1 MPVTGP
7 ARPGGIEGRCA
18 GSRASRPRRRLA
30 ASLGPTTTQGRGFCP
45 NRLFTRSSGAVRP
58 LAKCAGSS
66 GAAEQDRIRFL
77 RAERSNRIR
86 EQKDPHPYRD
96 FDMGTGHFRAA
107 GNGNSPDFGEYWIC
121 DPPTARRLTWTD
133 HLFGVRPWPSH
144 QDLVLAA
151 VISPRAG
158 SGHRR
163 TPRPRPGR
171 TRRTG
176 CPACRRT
183 NRCRA
188 GRRTRRERLR
198 D

>member
-1 MPVTGP
+1 MHRVPSVPTAPQVGCVAGANDHP
-7 ARPGGIEGRCA
+7 RHGIRPEPTVHPIQWRCSTAGQVRGFRPGR
-18 GSRASRPRRRLA
+18 
-30 ASLGPTTTQGRGFCP
+30 Q
-45 NRLFTRSSGAVRP
+45 N
-58 LAKCAGSS
+58 
-66 GAAEQDRIRFL
+66 
-77 RAERSNRIR
+77 RSNLISSRR
-86 EQKDPHPYRD
+86 TVESNQRTEDPCSYRD
-96 FDMGTGHFRAA
+96 CDMNTGHFRAA

-133 HLFGVRPWPSH
+133 HLFGVEPWPSH

-158 SGHRR
+158 SDHRR

-183 NRCRA
+183 SRCRV